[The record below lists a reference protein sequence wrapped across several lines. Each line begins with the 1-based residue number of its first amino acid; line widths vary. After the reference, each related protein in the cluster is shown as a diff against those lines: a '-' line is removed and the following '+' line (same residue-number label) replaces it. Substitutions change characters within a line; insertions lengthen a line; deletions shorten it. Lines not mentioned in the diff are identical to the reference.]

1 MPNLSLEDLQQRIHR
16 RDTELLALRRQLQD
30 RQNQLA
36 SLTSRQEELRAQLQ
50 RVEAE
55 IAALTSGSKTVASTI
70 AGPAPAAKKRPPSV
84 RSSQP
89 PLPLLLVTL
98 LREAGRPLT
107 ARELA
112 EEAKRR
118 GFKSGSGNFVRLV
131 ETRTAELKRKGILR
145 RAVGQPGFVV
155 GRSTG
160 ARTNKTAVGP
170 KARPGQQTARGR
182 SANRGRP
189 VSAQGKVPLREIL
202 TQILQKSSKPL
213 TGSELA
219 ARALAAGYRS
229 TSKNFVDVV
238 WVAAG
243 NIDNV
248 ENVPGQ
254 GYRLKKTRR

>member
-1 MPNLSLEDLQQRIHR
+1 MPNLSLEDLQQRIQR
-16 RDTELLALRRQLQD
+16 RDAELQTLRQQLQN
-30 RQNQLA
+30 RQNRLT
-36 SLTSRQEELRAQLQ
+36 SLTSRQQELRAQLQ

-55 IAALTSGSKTVASTI
+55 IATLTSGSKTAAETI
-70 AGPAPAAKKRPPSV
+70 VGSAPAAKKGPPAGQ
-84 RSSQP
+84 SSQP
-89 PLPLLLVTL
+89 PLPLLLLTI

-112 EEAKRR
+112 EEAKGR

-155 GRSTG
+155 GRSRR
-160 ARTNKTAVGP
+160 ARTNETVVQP
-170 KARPGQQTARGR
+170 KPRPEQKTARGR
-182 SANRGRP
+182 SAKRSRA
-189 VSAQGKVPLREIL
+189 VSAHGKLPLREVL
-202 TQILQKSSKPL
+202 TQILQKSAKPL

-219 ARALAAGYRS
+219 ARALQAGYRS

-248 ENVPGQ
+248 ENVPGR